1 MSVNKF
7 AQTIEMKFWNFLIP
21 VMQDEGLLMKNLNL
35 IKHAVDKKVLYLI
48 VLVFIWA
55 KIGFAAGM
63 LTGRLLWMMQIP

>member
-63 LTGRLLWMMQIP
+63 LAGRLLWMMQIP